1 MREKSPPEGRP
12 VAPDDEWGV
21 VNPAMRALLDHLAE
35 ELAAE
40 FVRLIKAASEE
51 IRSTPQRDKET
62 DESSH
67 LRPIQLRKP
76 TA

>member
-1 MREKSPPEGRP
+1 MREKSTSEGHP
-12 VAPDDEWGV
+12 DAPDDEWGV

-51 IRSTPQRDKET
+51 IRSAPQGDKET
-62 DESSH
+62 
-67 LRPIQLRKP
+67 R
-76 TA
+76 

>member
-1 MREKSPPEGRP
+1 MSIMHEESANGPERHPVTGDEK
-12 VAPDDEWGV
+12 WGI

-62 DESSH
+62 
-67 LRPIQLRKP
+67 P
-76 TA
+76 